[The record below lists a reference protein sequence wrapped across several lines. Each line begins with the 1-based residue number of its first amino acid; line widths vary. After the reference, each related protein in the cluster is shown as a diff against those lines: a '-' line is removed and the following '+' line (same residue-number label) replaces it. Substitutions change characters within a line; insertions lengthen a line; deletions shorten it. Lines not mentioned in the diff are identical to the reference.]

1 MTADKWFNEDV
12 QIIYYI
18 YQRFKTLTCVN
29 TKKVNLDEQQ
39 EGKHF
44 NIIYFYRLIKQL
56 QMKTF
61 HF

>member
-18 YQRFKTLTCVN
+18 YQRLKTLTCLN

-39 EGKHF
+39 EGKHLI
-44 NIIYFYRLIKQL
+44 IIYFYRYIVQ
-56 QMKTF
+56 
-61 HF
+61 